1 MTLIYLCIT
10 IFSSSEVTENN
21 KAETSIEKYDI
32 AIQVLNGCG
41 KSGLAREVRNILI
54 DKGLNV
60 LSFGNADK
68 FAYMKTVLIIR
79 KMNPE
84 KLETIKKFLPIQ
96 HIYRQIKTDSLYDF
110 VIIVG
115 KDYKKYFNEMK

>member
-1 MTLIYLCIT
+1 M
-10 IFSSSEVTENN
+10 
-21 KAETSIEKYDI
+21 
-32 AIQVLNGCG
+32 
-41 KSGLAREVRNILI
+41 
-54 DKGLNV
+54 

-68 FAYMKTVLIIR
+68 FAYMKTVLIIC

-84 KLETIKKFLPIQ
+84 KSETIKKFLPIQ

>member
-1 MTLIYLCIT
+1 M
-10 IFSSSEVTENN
+10 
-21 KAETSIEKYDI
+21 
-32 AIQVLNGCG
+32 
-41 KSGLAREVRNILI
+41 
-54 DKGLNV
+54 